1 MFKERFN
8 ELAKVIQNCSYTS
21 EKNELTEEEA
31 MHSFHS
37 LIHQTKEAEGTIYVI
52 GNGGS
57 SGIASHFC
65 IDLLNVIKVG
75 ALTLYDSNVMTCI
88 SNDYG
93 YDQVFSLPLT
103 TLLKKNDLLV
113 AISSSGQ
120 SSNILK
126 AAEVAKEKETRVIT
140 LSGFKPLNPLRAL
153 GDLNFY
159 LEISDYGLVEMGH
172 FFLLHTIIDSWHV
185 TLNQKEQIFSLAH
198 A

>member
-8 ELAKVIQNCSYTS
+8 ELANVIQNCSYSS
-21 EKNELTEEEA
+21 EKNELTEEGA

-37 LIHQTKEAEGTIYVI
+37 LIHQTKEEGGTIYVI

-93 YDQVFSLPLT
+93 YDQVFALPLR

-126 AAEVAKEKETRVIT
+126 GAEVAKEKEVKVVT
-140 LSGFKPLNPLRAL
+140 LSGFKPHNPLRAL
-153 GDLNFY
+153 GNLNFH
-159 LEISDYGLVEMGH
+159 LAVSDYGLVEMGH

-185 TLNQKEQIFSLAH
+185 SLAEIV
-198 A
+198 